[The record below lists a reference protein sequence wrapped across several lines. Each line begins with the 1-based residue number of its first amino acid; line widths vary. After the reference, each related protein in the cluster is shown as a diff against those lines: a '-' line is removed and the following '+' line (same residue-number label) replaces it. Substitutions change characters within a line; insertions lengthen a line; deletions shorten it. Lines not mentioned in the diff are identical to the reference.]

1 MSKNKSPES
10 SRAGY
15 FFYLASQTPNI
26 LCADTSL
33 VPTPNLEILRV
44 AQLFH
49 REEKLAEKIA
59 DDKAVF
65 DYSDV
70 ENVLQVSNQVAKQGY
85 KTGLLETD
93 ELLDTDK
100 LYKDSDPF
108 EIIVKIIVKHSTSQT
123 PYSAYELRVIA
134 ALNYLGT
141 IRSQQKN
148 EQD

>member
-15 FFYLASQTPNI
+15 FYYLASQTPNL

-33 VPTPNLEILRV
+33 IPTPNLEILRL

-49 REEKLAEKIA
+49 REEELAEKIA
-59 DDKAVF
+59 DDNAKF
-65 DYSDV
+65 DYSDI
-70 ENVLQVSNQVAKQGY
+70 ENVLQVSSQVAKRGY
-85 KTGLLETD
+85 KTDLLETD

-100 LYKDSDPF
+100 LYKDANPF
-108 EIIVKIIVKHSTSQT
+108 EIIVKIISKHSRSKT

-148 EQD
+148 EQN